1 MSIAVDLDALREE
14 LAAHERPAY
23 LATAGT
29 EGAPHVVSAYLR
41 WVDGHLEAECG
52 RTTAANLVVRPSV
65 SLVVPP
71 NEVGG
76 YSLIVDA
83 RAEVVDRGDGEPRT
97 ARLTPTKAV
106 LHRPAEA
113 PGEAG
118 GCGHDCLPVG

>member
-1 MSIAVDLDALREE
+1 MSIPVDLEALRDE

-23 LATAGT
+23 LATSGD
-29 EGAPHVVSAYLR
+29 EGPPHLVSTFLR
-41 WVDGHLEAECG
+41 WVDGAFVAECG
-52 RTTAANLVVRPSV
+52 RTSATNLTTRPTA

-76 YSLIVDA
+76 YSLIIDA
-83 RAEVVDRGDGEPRT
+83 RADDVDVEART
-97 ARLTPTKAV
+97 VRLVPVKAV

-113 PGEAG
+113 PGDAAG